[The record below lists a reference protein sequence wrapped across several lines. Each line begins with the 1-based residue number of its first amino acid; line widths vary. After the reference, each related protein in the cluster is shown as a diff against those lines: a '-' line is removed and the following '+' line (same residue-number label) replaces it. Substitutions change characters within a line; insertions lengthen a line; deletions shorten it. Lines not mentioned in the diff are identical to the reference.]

1 MRRNGFTLL
10 EAVGV
15 IGAIGLLLT
24 LSAMLLA
31 KTFDAHRA
39 ALTHLQRMRSL
50 ELFVDRWRID
60 VQSATRVTLG
70 PELRLSQVEN
80 WEIVYSVINQ
90 SIVRTRRQAGQDIGH
105 DHWQLP
111 SRCTATWQ
119 LEDQGRVPLLVGKL
133 EFNGDPT
140 EFADVALVARNVNG
154 VSQ

>member
-60 VQSATRVTLG
+60 VQSATQVTLG

-133 EFNGDPT
+133 EFNGDPI
-140 EFADVALVARNVNG
+140 EFADVALVARIVNG